1 MAESLDP
8 KESFKGG
15 KGSFS
20 YSDTSA
26 YGPPAESV
34 FGGGGGARVNKT
46 LRFGSRAPG
55 YKPKGVVVVRIFK

>member
-8 KESFKGG
+8 KESYKGA

-20 YSDTSA
+20 YGDTSA
-26 YGPPAESV
+26 YGPPAV

-46 LRFGSRAPG
+46 LRFGSRASG